1 MDDID
6 LAIKASIEALNGLAE
21 ECRTLNGKWPEFHH
35 ALVRFERDE
44 SPEIVRLAG
53 NVAGG
58 YEWLTPS
65 MNIFGPLPL
74 FVMLPSPP
82 LFSSCH
88 VIKGPPWLEGGREAF
103 ERLREISKRIIRR
116 MRMIEADRIPG
127 ISSDDEVKIN
137 PLFPFIVM
145 EWVHSCAEMNRHDSE
160 LHHESHKRIR
170 GRDMPETTVAYT
182 LPGGIF
188 QAIEWALRIEV
199 RELTT
204 RHPVAVIEAPA
215 PSEDEPPAPVE
226 GPSPG
231 PVIDYKTIIAS
242 LRMGRKPVQAR
253 LVEFMKEKREAE
265 FLHIG
270 NAVHDDEDISNSAIK
285 NNVSRTNESLAEL
298 KVPLSFKCA
307 NDRVF
312 KQESAE

>member
-215 PSEDEPPAPVE
+215 PSEDEPPATAEATNPSDPLTLDDRAVALLTRWIKE
-226 GPSPG
+226 GKPRISKRG
-231 PVIDYKTIIAS
+231 IARALDCHHSS
-242 LRMGRKPVQAR
+242 LDDCETFCRLLETFKRPPKAGYWDAR
-253 LVEFMKEKREAE
+253 NERLEAVD
-265 FLHIG
+265 
-270 NAVHDDEDISNSAIK
+270 NDD
-285 NNVSRTNESLAEL
+285 
-298 KVPLSFKCA
+298 
-307 NDRVF
+307 
-312 KQESAE
+312 